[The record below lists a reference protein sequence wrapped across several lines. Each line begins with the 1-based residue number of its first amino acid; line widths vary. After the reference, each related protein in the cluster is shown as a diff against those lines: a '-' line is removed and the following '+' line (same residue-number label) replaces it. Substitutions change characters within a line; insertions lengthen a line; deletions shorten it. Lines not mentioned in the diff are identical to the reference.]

1 MQIRLYRNL
10 WIWNINIARENR
22 FVVFEQQETR
32 KYIYRLLR
40 ITRINSLSPFG
51 SSINYPLWRAF
62 SMIRTPKSLLGHRFH
77 TMIVI
82 LAIWASLSF
91 HHIFLDDRYGSKGFD
106 RSLKITILYE
116 NCLICY
122 KKQNLY
128 YYLNFAVEYYISKW
142 QNNDDSQNKLYQRLN
157 DINDY
162 FMNLITC
169 LYLRKYLGLFHLIL
183 WGKL

>member
-1 MQIRLYRNL
+1 MFNKNVNTAFLMKKQAFFWANEGENVRKEIILCSDHAGGNAIMQIRLYRNL

-128 YYLNFAVEYYISKW
+128 YYLTI
-142 QNNDDSQNKLYQRLN
+142 
-157 DINDY
+157 
-162 FMNLITC
+162 
-169 LYLRKYLGLFHLIL
+169 
-183 WGKL
+183 